1 MKGCRWNPGSPAG
14 AFGWL
19 PKGVSDKGQ
28 PESGPE
34 LRRGGGPG
42 SSTDDAAEGK

>member
-1 MKGCRWNPGSPAG
+1 MKGYRWNPGSPAG

-19 PKGVSDKGQ
+19 PKGVSGKGQ
-28 PESGPE
+28 PESGTE